1 MAPAEGHAVSD
12 RCPWRGVNRPEKSLL
27 FARAPSLGKA
37 SFRRCRGSGLV
48 DQEIIAPLAILD
60 GGGHP
65 ARHRTSASPS
75 FSAGTTVFRGD
86 RGASQRTAAA
96 TAAGADVFAKR
107 GKLPL

>member
-1 MAPAEGHAVSD
+1 MGAEPFRGNGCQPA
-12 RCPWRGVNRPEKSLL
+12 EKSLL
-27 FARAPSLGKA
+27 FARAPS
-37 SFRRCRGSGLV
+37 FRRCCGSGLV
-48 DQEIIAPLAILD
+48 DQEVIALLAFLD
-60 GGGHP
+60 GCSHP

-86 RGASQRTAAA
+86 RSASQRTAAA